1 MNPSVERRVR
11 RSETPSSVGECGK
24 YYWLCAVVSPC
35 VAIAAAYLTNVYDPL
50 SETGAPANGPVR
62 WSDLVLPTNAHAII
76 ALLLPASAAIVAATR
91 KSARSTQVL
100 GFALGLSVAW
110 SSAIVK
116 WTLMATGFFL
126 LSPLSGELMSPILV
140 WAAWGPL
147 LSCVAMHRCATTTIN
162 RDHAPVRPLVLGG
175 LAGLVTVPMVDLAM
189 MVRPSATGGRIPAVF
204 DWLSAVLAFVWCAIG
219 GVCIAAVNANRA
231 NDPRCGSTVP

>member
-1 MNPSVERRVR
+1 MIPSVERRVR
-11 RSETPSSVGECGK
+11 RSEAPLSVKECGK
-24 YYWLCAVVSPC
+24 CYWLCAVVSPC
-35 VAIAAAYLTNVYDPL
+35 VAIAVAYLTDISDPMG
-50 SETGAPANGPVR
+50 ETGAPDGGPVR
-62 WSDLVLPTNAHAII
+62 WSDLVLPTDSHAIV

-91 KSARSTQVL
+91 KSARSTQFL

-126 LSPLSGELMSPILV
+126 LSPLSGEVMSPILV

-147 LSCVAMHRCATTTIN
+147 LACFAMHRCATTRVN

-175 LAGLVTVPMVDLAM
+175 LAGLVTVPMVDLAT
-189 MVRPSATGGRIPAVF
+189 RAWPSATVGRTAAVF
-204 DWLSAVLAFVWCAIG
+204 DGLSAVLAFVWCAIG

-231 NDPRCGSTVP
+231 NDVSHPTVL